1 MFSEGAWPGVE
12 RLLTDDRVSTG
23 VRTFVRDH
31 IRSPE
36 QLEILLLLLKDDRH
50 WWSAEAVSQELGT
63 TSASAAAR
71 LEEMASRNLLDVRIS
86 EQLCFRYAPVSPAL
100 DVVVRETARA
110 YKEKPVAVTT
120 AIYSQ
125 PVDEIRAFAD
135 AFRIRKKE
143 GSDA

>member
-1 MFSEGAWPGVE
+1 
-12 RLLTDDRVSTG
+12 LTDDRVSTG
-23 VRTFVRDH
+23 VRAFVRDH
-31 IRSPE
+31 IRSLE
-36 QLEILLLLLKDDRH
+36 QLEVLLLLLRDGTR
-50 WWSAEAVSQELGT
+50 WWSAEAAAEELGM

-86 EQLCFRYAPVSPAL
+86 EQLFFRYAPVSPAL
-100 DVVVRETARA
+100 DAAVRETARA
-110 YKEKPVAVTT
+110 YKEEPVAVTS

>member
-1 MFSEGAWPGVE
+1 MNGE
-12 RLLTDDRVSTG
+12 RISSG
-23 VRTFVRDH
+23 VRAFVRDN
-31 IRSPE
+31 IRSLE
-36 QLEILLLLLKDDRH
+36 QLEILFLLLKDDTR
-50 WWSAEAVSQELGT
+50 WWSAEAAAMELRT

-86 EQLCFRYAPVSPAL
+86 EQLFFRYAPVSPVL
-100 DVVVRETARA
+100 DAAVRETARA

-120 AIYSQ
+120 AINSQ
-125 PVDEIRAFAD
+125 PLDEIRAFAD